1 MKYSSLLL
9 VAATCALAASP
20 LQGQEWRPPSRQM
33 PRMPEMASLRGDW
46 RAAVGPWADGVTRVS
61 GTPAAEIRAA
71 GETTRGGA
79 QARFVRF
86 LAGHVPLATW
96 SDRNGD
102 GNCDMVELFRDGTL
116 VQQVIDA
123 DYDGSANVLRVYT
136 AKGEL
141 VREERM

>member
-1 MKYSSLLL
+1 MKYFSLLL
-9 VAATCALAASP
+9 AAAACTLAVSP
-20 LQGQEWRPPSRQM
+20 VQGQEWRPPSRQM
-33 PRMPEMASLRGDW
+33 PRMPGMASLRGDW
-46 RAAVGPWADGVTRVS
+46 RAAAGPWADGVIRVS

-71 GETTRGGA
+71 GETTPGGA

-86 LAGHVPLATW
+86 LAGHLPLATW

-102 GNCDMVELFRDGTL
+102 GTADMVELFHDGTL

-123 DYDGSANVLRVYT
+123 DYDGSANVLRVYN